1 MSQTTFDGVNVRR
14 IQQARTRAKASPDL
28 EEEKGF
34 EHEDEALAAF
44 PYLEKIGV
52 TARKHPYAMLA
63 GIIGAVGTVLV
74 TIASACVILFSSF
87 FTMYGTMREMQAQ
100 QKVFI
105 ENQAVLMSELK
116 VMRTYNA
123 SVLSRQNFIAG
134 LMSPDDQKRLME
146 FDRANPLY
154 QQPPPQ
160 IRSQPEP
167 Q

>member
-1 MSQTTFDGVNVRR
+1 MSQTTFDSVNVRR
-14 IQQARTRAKASPDL
+14 LEQARARARASSDL
-28 EEEKGF
+28 EQGTGF
-34 EHEDEALAAF
+34 EREDDILAAF

-63 GIIGAVGTVLV
+63 AIIGAVGTVLV

-116 VMRTYNA
+116 VMRTYNT

-134 LMSPDDQKRLME
+134 LMSPEDQKRLMD

-154 QQPPPQ
+154 QPPQPQ
-160 IRSQPEP
+160 IRTDPE